1 MGRDRFLG
9 GCALLASLAL
19 PAAAQ
24 ELALGTSPRL
34 TFERTN
40 RRLPRTGDPIWDLK
54 VEIPG
59 QPVRHFDAVSGR
71 AEFQGANRHQ
81 MGSQS
86 PLPPG
91 SYAIGAVEPLGQ
103 EYPRELGPVWI
114 GLEPLFTTGRRVLG
128 IHLDPSAGRN
138 WNSGTGGCIGLI
150 HRADMLALAELV
162 RRSSA
167 ETLVVSN

>member
-1 MGRDRFLG
+1 MGRGRFLG
-9 GCALLASLAL
+9 GCVLLAALVL

-71 AEFQGANRHQ
+71 AEFQGANRHK

-91 SYAIGAVEPLGQ
+91 SYAIWRGGAPGAGVPQGA
-103 EYPRELGPVWI
+103 GA
-114 GLEPLFTTGRRVLG
+114 GLDRP
-128 IHLDPSAGRN
+128 
-138 WNSGTGGCIGLI
+138 
-150 HRADMLALAELV
+150 
-162 RRSSA
+162 
-167 ETLVVSN
+167 